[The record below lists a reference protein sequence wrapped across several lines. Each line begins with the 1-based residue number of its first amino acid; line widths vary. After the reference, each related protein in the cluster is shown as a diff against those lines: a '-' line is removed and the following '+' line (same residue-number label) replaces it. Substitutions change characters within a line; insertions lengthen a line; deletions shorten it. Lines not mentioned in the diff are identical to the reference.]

1 MNIRTITTI
10 LAVSL
15 LFSLNANGL
24 WAMDKKH
31 CADENAQSNCQ
42 ADNKDK
48 WEEIESAK
56 IAFFTTYI
64 GITPEE
70 AKTFWPIYNNY
81 SKESRELHKATR
93 KSLKAVKEL
102 SERGKFSDLEM
113 KKLLKEYLDNFE
125 KEGEHHKLYLEEFYK
140 ILPVE
145 KVAKIFLAEEE
156 FRINMIRMWE
166 RNGNK
171 EKSHNNPHSK

>member
-15 LFSLNANGL
+15 LFSLNANGH

-31 CADENAQSNCQ
+31 CADESTQSNCQ
-42 ADNKDK
+42 AENKDN

-93 KSLKAVKEL
+93 KSLKSCEGTF
-102 SERGKFSDLEM
+102 GK
-113 KKLLKEYLDNFE
+113 
-125 KEGEHHKLYLEEFYK
+125 GQ
-140 ILPVE
+140 ILRP
-145 KVAKIFLAEEE
+145 
-156 FRINMIRMWE
+156 
-166 RNGNK
+166 
-171 EKSHNNPHSK
+171 